1 MRILFAGTP
10 ATAVP
15 SLRRLVADGHE
26 LAGVLTRPP
35 ARAGRKHVLRPSA
48 IHAEAEALGIPVDT
62 PTTLKDPDVQN
73 RIAEWQPEAVAVVA
87 YGLIVPAPL
96 LDVPEHGWVN
106 LHFSLLPAWRGA
118 APVQH
123 AIAAGDPVTGACTFR
138 LEKGLD
144 TGPVFSSV
152 AEPIGP
158 SDTAGDLL
166 GRLAEAGADLLAAT
180 FRDLQDGRA
189 QTAPQEGTAT
199 YAPTISTSDARIDWR
214 DAAERIDRC
223 SRAHTPAPGPWTEL
237 RGARV
242 KLGPLTAR
250 PGVADLAPGRIRA
263 GRADGAQEVL
273 VGAGEGAVALSWVA
287 PAGRKPMPA
296 ADWLRGARLEEGRGF
311 DVKEAQ

>member
-123 AIAAGDPVTGACTFR
+123 AIAAGD
-138 LEKGLD
+138 
-144 TGPVFSSV
+144 
-152 AEPIGP
+152 
-158 SDTAGDLL
+158 
-166 GRLAEAGADLLAAT
+166 LLAAT

-214 DAAERIDRC
+214 DAAERIDRH
-223 SRAHTPAPGPWTEL
+223 SRAHTPTPGPWTEL
-237 RGARV
+237 RGTRV

-250 PGVADLAPGRIRA
+250 PGVAGLAPGRIRA
-263 GRADGAQEVL
+263 GRADGAEEVL